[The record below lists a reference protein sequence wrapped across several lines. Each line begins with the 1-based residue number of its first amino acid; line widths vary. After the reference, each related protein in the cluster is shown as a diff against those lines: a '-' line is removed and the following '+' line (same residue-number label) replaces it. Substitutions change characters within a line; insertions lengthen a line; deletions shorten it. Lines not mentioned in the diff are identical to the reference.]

1 MEHSQRKYLFY
12 RRHPFISRKTL
23 NENKAPQMSQKVP
36 EVPPLVYKE
45 TSSIKNLIFICV
57 FHQQNYINLLK
68 LLLTSI
74 VRNASI
80 DNTDILIITSPSF
93 HPLIVKEM
101 EHLSLNLKYFILD
114 LTTLF
119 DAGCA
124 RLNIF
129 KYEGIESY
137 DKIIYLDTDI
147 LINSDINIL
156 LSLKLSND
164 KIYTLEEGI
173 ISQHYY
179 GSWFFDFT
187 KIDSNTTAFTSGIM
201 LFQNNKI
208 IKTLFE
214 DIQKHIQK
222 YIVEDKQ
229 EIPDCLDQP
238 FIVFNAIT
246 QHKYDN
252 TLLKN
257 YVENNP
263 SKVEREKVIYHFPG
277 GPGAYDSKFAKMTYF
292 WNKMNS

>member
-1 MEHSQRKYLFY
+1 
-12 RRHPFISRKTL
+12 
-23 NENKAPQMSQKVP
+23 
-36 EVPPLVYKE
+36 
-45 TSSIKNLIFICV
+45 
-57 FHQQNYINLLK
+57 
-68 LLLTSI
+68 
-74 VRNASI
+74 
-80 DNTDILIITSPSF
+80 
-93 HPLIVKEM
+93 M
-101 EHLSLNLKYFILD
+101 EHLPINLKYFILD

-147 LINSDINIL
+147 LINSDVNIL

-164 KIYTLEEGI
+164 KIYTLEEGV
-173 ISQHYY
+173 ISQHFY

-187 KIDSNTTAFTSGIM
+187 KIDRNTTAFTSGIM
-201 LFQNNKI
+201 IFHNNNI
-208 IKTLFE
+208 IKTLFD
-214 DIQKHIQK
+214 DIQKHIHK

-246 QHKYDN
+246 QNKYDN
-252 TLLKN
+252 TLLKDF
-257 YVENNP
+257 VENNP
-263 SKVEREKVIYHFPG
+263 ITVEREKVIYHFPG

-292 WNKMNS
+292 WDKMNC